1 MPNTKLTRE
10 KLKVHFHYSRM
21 IYLIVVVLAV
31 LAGNLVYTMTEYR
44 APNERRVDIELVGA
58 YADTS
63 SQAARDALAQMLAAG
78 QEAERIADAEQGIDT
93 TAADYECALQEVQF
107 LTVEYD
113 DTSSNSESSYYGMQK
128 YMVTLAAQEGDIYI
142 LSRRQLIELIEQ
154 NAIVPLDGYIERGV
168 IDPGDRDLGN
178 VTFDS
183 YDDDEQATGERHIFA
198 LQASLMTGLG
208 DVLSFDPEGKYMAI
222 VRFSQNPDT
231 AAAVMQEMIEIFE
244 PAADAAEAQ

>member
-44 APNERRVDIELVGA
+44 APNARRVDIELIGA

-63 SQAARDALAQMLAAG
+63 SQACKDAVAQLLAAG
-78 QEAERIADAEQGIDT
+78 QEAERVADAEQGVDV
-93 TAADYECALQEVQF
+93 TAEDYECVLQEVQF

-113 DTSSNSESSYYGMQK
+113 DTSSDSETSYYGYQK

-142 LSRRQLIELIEQ
+142 LSRRQLIELVEQ
-154 NAIVPLDGYIERGV
+154 NAVVPLDGYIERGV

-178 VTFDS
+178 VTFDE
-183 YDDDEQATGERHIFA
+183 YDDDEQTTGERHVYA
-198 LQASLMTGLG
+198 LQASSLTGMN
-208 DVLSFDPEGKYMAI
+208 DALSFNPEGKYMAI

-231 AAAVMQEMIEIFE
+231 AAAVMQEMIELFE
-244 PAADAAEAQ
+244 SPADEAEAQ